1 MARRRFM
8 PKDIYQEIEPF
19 SKIAPTSGFFTYG
32 EFYTSSK
39 KELLN
44 ETMTILGLSE
54 NESIVNSIDTADL
67 VEDKSTEEQ
76 QTRKALFH
84 LIDKTSQQLEDKNIK

>member
-1 MARRRFM
+1 
-8 PKDIYQEIEPF
+8 
-19 SKIAPTSGFFTYG
+19 
-32 EFYTSSK
+32 
-39 KELLN
+39 
-44 ETMTILGLSE
+44 MTILGLSE